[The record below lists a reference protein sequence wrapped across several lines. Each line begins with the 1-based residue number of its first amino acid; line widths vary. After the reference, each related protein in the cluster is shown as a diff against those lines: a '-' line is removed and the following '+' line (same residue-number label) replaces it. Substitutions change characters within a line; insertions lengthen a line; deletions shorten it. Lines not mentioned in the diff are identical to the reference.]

1 LPSPCCTFIPG
12 GIVGAGVADASG
24 TGGPGF
30 IVGGGGVGAIVMP
43 GIGAIVGAGD
53 AFAGTGVLL
62 CSGAG
67 VIRMPGMGA
76 MVGSA
81 ATPGAAVRTIEN
93 VTTAMRVASKVA
105 SAVRIGVREM
115 PRERPRMAFQVRCLI
130 TAVTPR
136 LIGKFHHDSCARGDC
151 CTMVRIDVVDV
162 SVEHAADTL
171 ARALAVD

>member
-1 LPSPCCTFIPG
+1 MFIPG

-43 GIGAIVGAGD
+43 GVGAIVGAGD

-136 LIGKFHHDSCARGDC
+136 LIGKFLASPLVAACANSGSALGGDRHHDVVVAAQP
-151 CTMVRIDVVDV
+151 ID
-162 SVEHAADTL
+162 E
-171 ARALAVD
+171 RR